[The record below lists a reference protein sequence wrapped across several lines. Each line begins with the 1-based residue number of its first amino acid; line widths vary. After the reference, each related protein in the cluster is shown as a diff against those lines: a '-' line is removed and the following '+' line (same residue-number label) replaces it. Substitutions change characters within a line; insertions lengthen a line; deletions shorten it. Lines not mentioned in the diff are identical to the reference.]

1 MATSGA
7 CDPTRPLHVQIWLA
21 FRYRRRSLR
30 LGTVSR
36 RYVYARQNDRKVG
49 AGRGGRI
56 PPWRIRITRKF
67 VASREMRLRAFA
79 FREAGKINPKAP
91 VPGRRA
97 LNLPLEVASAGVAST
112 AGGADRRMP
121 SVPESASVSPALA
134 GAHGRSKPFGLT

>member
-56 PPWRIRITRKF
+56 PPWRIRITTKF

-79 FREAGKINPKAP
+79 FREAGKINPMAL
-91 VPGRRA
+91 VRGRRA
-97 LNLPLEVASAGVAST
+97 LNLPLEDRLPRASRPLPEAQTGVCQACLSPRRCRLRLLAPT
-112 AGGADRRMP
+112 AGR
-121 SVPESASVSPALA
+121 SLSA
-134 GAHGRSKPFGLT
+134 